1 MVKNGGFLE
10 GWIVAKILF
19 AQEIFFPFQSIARLS
34 AYLKQRGHKVV
45 LTIGD
50 EKEIVRNINKEN
62 PDLVAFSVLTPYRN
76 HMLASVTAIKK
87 AGINTPL
94 IAGGY
99 DITFLPQIIEH
110 SGLDIICRGEGE
122 EPLAELCDRID
133 AKKDYL
139 DIPNLW
145 VKKGNSIY
153 KNRMRIW
160 STDLDKFPFDD
171 RDLYFDYDTYFK
183 IIPFTQV
190 LAGRGCPYLC
200 SYCFNHGYRK
210 IYEAEGSRGYCKLR
224 SVENVIE
231 ELLILKNKYK
241 ARYIFFNDSTLA
253 YNKQWLFHFLQEY
266 RDKIKLL
273 FSINAVMNEVDEE
286 LGRKLKESKYCI
298 LVRLAL
304 ETGNEEYRMK
314 ILNKKIT
321 NKQLVDGAAI
331 LAKNK
336 IRYSI
341 AMMFGLPG
349 ETLDLAWETIEMAK
363 KISVRDTVHAVNI
376 FKPFPGL
383 DITEYGIKLNQYR
396 KEDISA
402 FELPKALERNEIMHI
417 SDSDAIKNLALG
429 SRDLC
434 FYQNYRIDKEGQ
446 LVLRLS
452 RFSHLAIRFPLL
464 RPLIKQLIKLPDNLI
479 YRLIWKITE
488 GFLNIKAHANV
499 PLSFFIKYSIFYSR
513 KKIR

>member
-1 MVKNGGFLE
+1 M
-10 GWIVAKILF
+10 AKVIF

-45 LTIGD
+45 LVIGD
-50 EKEIVRNINKEN
+50 EKEITKSVKREN
-62 PDLVAFSVLTPYRN
+62 PDLIAFSILTPYRN
-76 HMLASVTAIKK
+76 HMLASVSALKK
-87 AGINTPL
+87 SGITTPI

-133 AKKDYL
+133 TEKDYL

-153 KNRMRIW
+153 KNRMRPW
-160 STDLDKFPFDD
+160 TTDLDKFPFDD
-171 RDLYFDYDTYFK
+171 RDLYFDYDSYFK
-183 IIPFTQV
+183 IVPFTQV

-200 SYCFNHGYRK
+200 SYCFNHGYKK

-224 SVENVIE
+224 SVENIIE
-231 ELLILKNKYK
+231 ELLILKHKYK

-253 YNKQWLFHFLQEY
+253 YNKQWLFHFLEEY
-266 RDKIKLL
+266 RNKIKLP
-273 FSINAVMNEVDEE
+273 FSINAVMNEIDEE
-286 LGRKLKESKYCI
+286 IGRELRKAKYCI

-304 ETGNEEYRMK
+304 ETGNEEYRMNA
-314 ILNKKIT
+314 LNKKIT
-321 NKQLVDGAAI
+321 NRQLIEGAAI
-331 LAKNK
+331 LRKNN

-349 ETLDLAWETIEMAK
+349 ETLDLSWETIEMAK
-363 KISVRDTVHAVNI
+363 KISAKDSIHAVNI

-383 DITEYGIKLNQYR
+383 DITEYGIKLGQYR
-396 KEDISA
+396 REDVSA
-402 FELPKALERNEIMHI
+402 FKLPEALEKNEVTPFD
-417 SDSDAIKNLALG
+417 DSAAFRNLALG
-429 SRDLC
+429 SIDMC
-434 FYQNYRIDKEGQ
+434 FYQNYRIDKEGE

-464 RPLIKQLIKLPDNLI
+464 RPLIKQLIKLPDNFI

-488 GFLNIKAHANV
+488 GLLNIRAHANA
-499 PLSFFIKYSIFYSR
+499 PPSFFIKYSLFHSR